1 MEINYVDPNTAA
13 ENAGNV
19 LPSREKF
26 DYIRDELLHVKGF
39 KKVYFNKQFN
49 RLGGYLMNG
58 DTQPA
63 VVVSLSPLI
72 ISAYSDEMDGVLF
85 LKFPDA
91 LADMYGLSVGAR
103 LVTSTIYIPGNKPV
117 KDVYAGPYYMGNYC
131 DFTPTVQLFMC
142 DGEDSIRNRTS
153 LFGEDVWK
161 RGEEMSFSRFS
172 QKHKTRDGFQLM
184 TKFRL
189 LLLIF

>member
-1 MEINYVDPNTAA
+1 
-13 ENAGNV
+13 
-19 LPSREKF
+19 
-26 DYIRDELLHVKGF
+26 
-39 KKVYFNKQFN
+39 
-49 RLGGYLMNG
+49 
-58 DTQPA
+58 
-63 VVVSLSPLI
+63 
-72 ISAYSDEMDGVLF
+72 
-85 LKFPDA
+85 
-91 LADMYGLSVGAR
+91 MYGLSVGTR
-103 LVTSTIYIPGNKPV
+103 LVTSNIYIPGNKPV

-142 DGEDSIRNRTS
+142 DGEDSIRNRTA

-161 RGEEMSFSRFS
+161 RVEEMSFSRFS